1 MGQTQRPTLS
11 MVLQMDRKF
20 MAAQG
25 LGSAQANNT
34 EVVCPHGQGL
44 LPHLGTAPVTH
55 GIHGPTRDQGDR

>member
-1 MGQTQRPTLS
+1 
-11 MVLQMDRKF
+11 

-55 GIHGPTRDQGDR
+55 GIHGPMRDQGDR